1 MSTKLGQKLYFGVGR
16 TGQVGTRITQTDGSF
31 LEAESGRNLS
41 ALGGV
46 FRHTTSL
53 QHPSL
58 PARKPQGSPE
68 GILTLLTSPD
78 ENHYEPLLFKPDS
91 YKDDVL

>member
-1 MSTKLGQKLYFGVGR
+1 MQQYHLVIPKIPTASPVEGNQAILTMSTKLGQKLYLGVGR

-53 QHPSL
+53 QQLSW
-58 PARKPQGSPE
+58 PAPKP
-68 GILTLLTSPD
+68 
-78 ENHYEPLLFKPDS
+78 
-91 YKDDVL
+91 